1 MLYKAADTARV
12 CTVLEYLEFHAI
24 KMAWQYGYES
34 KPVKSVYR
42 TQRLAVGFKVTIRQL
57 ENSTFLS
64 RVFGPRHD
72 FTAAVAGIS
81 GDPGLGFLR
90 SLDSVTGIA
99 IPADPVLAQRV
110 FADQL
115 PVVWLYHARGVQAM
129 SSRVRGV
136 RMDIRGELPT
146 VAAWR
151 VTP

>member
-1 MLYKAADTARV
+1 M
-12 CTVLEYLEFHAI
+12 
-24 KMAWQYGYES
+24 
-34 KPVKSVYR
+34 
-42 TQRLAVGFKVTIRQL
+42 
-57 ENSTFLS
+57 
-64 RVFGPRHD
+64 FGPRHD